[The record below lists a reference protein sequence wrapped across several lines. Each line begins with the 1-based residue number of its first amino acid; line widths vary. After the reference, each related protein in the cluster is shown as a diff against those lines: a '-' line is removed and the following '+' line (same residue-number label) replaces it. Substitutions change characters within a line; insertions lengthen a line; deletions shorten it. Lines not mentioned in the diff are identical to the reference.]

1 MGAATPVI
9 AIIASVGSAVIGA
22 VGAMQQAQ
30 AASQAAEYRAQ
41 VAANNAAIAKQNQ
54 QIMEN
59 NARTTEAAG
68 AAKADQEAMKARELL
83 GRQKVA
89 AAASGLDVNSG
100 SALDIRAGTAGM
112 AMLTDLN
119 IRDDTNRRAAAL
131 RQQGAN
137 YAAQG
142 ENFDIEAAAAGTAGA
157 AAETGGIL
165 SATGSLL
172 GGAAKTTSLVSEFQR
187 TGVPMYDLK
196 IA

>member
-1 MGAATPVI
+1 
-9 AIIASVGSAVIGA
+9 
-22 VGAMQQAQ
+22 MQQAQ

-119 IRDDTNRRAAAL
+119 VRDDTNRRAAAL

-142 ENFDIEAAAAGTAGA
+142 ENFNIDAEAARTAGS

-165 SATGSLL
+165 SAAGSLA
-172 GGAAKTTSLVSEFQR
+172 GGASKATSIIAEYKRSGVSMF
-187 TGVPMYDLK
+187 DLT
-196 IA
+196 IP

>member
-1 MGAATPVI
+1 
-9 AIIASVGSAVIGA
+9 
-22 VGAMQQAQ
+22 MQQAQ
-30 AASQAAEYRAQ
+30 AASDAAAYRAQ

-68 AAKADQEAMKARELL
+68 AAKGDQEAMKARELL
-83 GRQKVA
+83 GRQKAA

-119 IRDDTNRRAAAL
+119 VRDDTNRRAAAL

-142 ENFDIEAAAAGTAGA
+142 ENFLIDAEAARTAGS

-165 SATGSLL
+165 SATGGLL
-172 GGAAKTTSLVSEFQR
+172 GGAAKTGSLISEYQR
-187 TGVPMYDLK
+187 TGVPMYDLT
-196 IA
+196 IP